1 MKINL
6 CTASIT
12 HSVIL
17 DCQGVFFNQ
26 KIRNLQTIT
35 IILIERNNDL
45 GYIMYYTSMHKK
57 FSFVVSILE
66 KKRLT
71 FISTV
76 DLDHA
81 RHSHNIPR
89 NTAVHC
95 QNKLS
100 QNLNHAKQRVY
111 NLETL
116 IRYYNL
122 IILNL

>member
-1 MKINL
+1 MRKKI
-6 CTASIT
+6 
-12 HSVIL
+12 
-17 DCQGVFFNQ
+17 
-26 KIRNLQTIT
+26 
-35 IILIERNNDL
+35 
-45 GYIMYYTSMHKK
+45 
-57 FSFVVSILE
+57 SFVVSILK

-116 IRYYNL
+116 INNSESLRLLYYNL
-122 IILNL
+122 MCIYSKDIHYM